1 MLAFLIKTLAL
12 GFHLLPASW
21 APRVGRGLGWVFGS
35 VFRYHRR
42 WAEEALRLCFPEQT
56 EGWRARVLRENYAH
70 IGQLLVESLRL
81 MYLTPTEVLA
91 QASWEGREH
100 LEEALRRGR
109 GVLVLT
115 AHAGNWE
122 VLAQLLPAEGRTLA
136 IISKEFKPPS
146 LNRFLV
152 RIRSRLGLHILPP
165 HNSYRTCLKL
175 LKQNGILGF
184 ILDQNMIR
192 TEGVFVRFFG
202 RWACTT
208 PGLAHMAA
216 SSGAPVVPLFIRRE
230 ASGHHVVRVLPVM
243 EPPTDRAPETLRA
256 ATQAYTTVIE
266 QHVRTCPE
274 QWMWI
279 HRRWRTQP
287 RPEEQPA
294 GG

>member
-1 MLAFLIKTLAL
+1 MLAFLIKSLAF

-21 APRVGRGLGWVFGS
+21 APRVGRGLGWLFGS

-56 EGWRARVLRENYAH
+56 ESWRAGVLRENYAH
-70 IGQLLVESLRL
+70 IGQLVVESFRL
-81 MYLTPTEVLA
+81 LYMTAAEVRALA
-91 QASWEGREH
+91 TWEDREH
-100 LEEALRRGR
+100 LEEALCRGR

-122 VLAQLLPAEGRTLA
+122 ILAQLLPAEGLTQA
-136 IISKEFKPPS
+136 VIAKEFKPPS
-146 LNRFLV
+146 FNRFLG
-152 RIRSRLGLHILPP
+152 RARSRLGLQVLPP
-165 HNSYRTCLKL
+165 HNSYRACLKM
-175 LKQNGILGF
+175 LKKNGIIGF

-243 EPPTDRAPETLRA
+243 EPPADRTPEALRA

-287 RPEEQPA
+287 RAGEQPA
-294 GG
+294 G